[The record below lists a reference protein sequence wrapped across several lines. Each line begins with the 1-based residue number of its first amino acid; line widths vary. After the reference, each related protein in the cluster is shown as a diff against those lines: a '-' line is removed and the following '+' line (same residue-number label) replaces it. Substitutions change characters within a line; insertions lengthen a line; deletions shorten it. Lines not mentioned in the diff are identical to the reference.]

1 MHITCI
7 YCGTNCIFL
16 HSSVYGCIYI
26 AAAGGG
32 GGGGSSSGWVA
43 VDADGGEREA
53 AGARSGGI
61 EGTLREV
68 DDSPSPLVTPYPQLG
83 SSGFSSWAFA
93 VRVF

>member
-16 HSSVYGCIYI
+16 HISVYSCIYI
-26 AAAGGG
+26 AAAAAGA
-32 GGGGSSSGWVA
+32 GGSSSGWVA

-53 AGARSGGI
+53 AGARGGGI
-61 EGTLREV
+61 EGPLREV
-68 DDSPSPLVTPYPQLG
+68 DDSPSPLVTLYPQLG

-93 VRVF
+93 VLVF